1 MAKVA
6 QKICLFYCLISS
18 ILFST
23 VYLVTSPENYGSDN
37 KVKLSDSDSWTK
49 IVKEGELWSNLELYN
64 NSLYVFC
71 FSGHVLKFSASGS
84 LLWEY
89 HLKVYS
95 PPSTHVFDSNGNLLI
110 LSEKSRDELSLIKL
124 SSSGE
129 LLYSKNILLEGDRE
143 ATSIFL
149 GVNDSIIITGHSY
162 MMDKLFIFK
171 LNSNGNLL
179 WNNSFSVNYYMAYRI
194 VSDSEYDLYIPYYN
208 NSLFLAKING
218 SGEMLWQIG
227 LGDLFDVN
235 LMINANDTLFLIG
248 NDYHNTTILKINS
261 SGFILKELVIADFET
276 YDNQL
281 FDDTLIVT
289 RYDLSIFYCYD
300 VNLNYK
306 WNYNISDHVI
316 PYFYSRIDFAR
327 DSHGNIYILQ
337 DNNVGDISLLKINST
352 GKYISQILWGGPNN
366 EELGNLIVDSENNIY
381 FICNCEYNSFWGSEI
396 LRYTILV
403 KNPVNG
409 GSPPE
414 LGRDLDIHDYFLFSV
429 VGIACI
435 ISPIALLSIL
445 RRNKKRTS

>member
-23 VYLVTSPENYGSDN
+23 VYLVTSPENHGSDN

-71 FSGHVLKFSASGS
+71 FSGHILKFSASGS

-89 HLKVYS
+89 HLKVDA
-95 PPSTHVFDSNGNLLI
+95 PLSTHVFDSNGNLLI
-110 LSEKSRDELSLIKL
+110 LSDNSRDELSLIKL

-129 LLYSKNILLEGDRE
+129 LLYSKNILLEGDRHD
-143 ATSIFL
+143 TSIFL
-149 GVNDSIIITGHSY
+149 GVNDSIIITGHFY

-171 LNSNGNLL
+171 LNSTGNLL

-227 LGDLFDVN
+227 FGDLDDVN

-248 NDYHNTTILKINS
+248 NYHNTTILKINS

-289 RYDLSIFYCYD
+289 RYDLSIIYCYD
-300 VNLNYK
+300 VNLTYK

-316 PYFYSRIDFAR
+316 PYYYRRIDFAR

-337 DNNVGDISLLKINST
+337 VNNVGDISLLKINST
-352 GKYISQILWGGPNN
+352 GKHISQILWGGPNN
-366 EELGNLIVDSENNIY
+366 EELGNLIIDSENNIY
-381 FICNCEYNSFWGSEI
+381 FICNCEYNSFWGFEI